1 MANFEKI
8 EFAFEETEGQ
18 FVNLWFWDWA
28 HGRDVV
34 GVVMDDGTVQV
45 QTYDDEGQENGIK
58 TITVLDFFRRIKNS
72 IDSRDDEFKPKNQ

>member
-8 EFAFEETEGQ
+8 EFAFSKTKDE
-18 FVNLWFWDWA
+18 FVDLWFWDWA

-45 QTYDDEGQENGIK
+45 QTYDDEDQENGIE
-58 TITVLDFFRRIKNS
+58 TITILDFFGRIKAS
-72 IDSRDDEFKPKNQ
+72 IDSRDEEFKPKR